1 MKKYTLL
8 LVLVLCLT
16 QLAFA
21 APKFGIGGNLGLPQG
36 DWADYVGSVAFGGT
50 AQALMPFGEN
60 MAIGAQAGY
69 MIFGSQSFG
78 VAGVASVEWD
88 VKAIPILGVYR
99 YYLGVPGGPRPFF
112 GAFAGFHLIQNS
124 VTTETTLPFFGTT
137 KLSVDDNTTK
147 FSFGP
152 AAGVEI
158 GALEICA
165 AYMLISDFNYIYARL
180 GFNFGAVE

>member
-8 LVLVLCLT
+8 LVLVLCLS

-21 APKFGIGGNLGLPQG
+21 GPKFGIGGNLGLPTG
-36 DWADYVGSVAFGGT
+36 TWKDYVSSVAFGGT
-50 AQALMPFGEN
+50 AQAMMPFGEN

-69 MIFGSQSFG
+69 LIFGSKSFG

-99 YYLGVPGGPRPFF
+99 YYLGVPGGPRPFV
-112 GAFAGFHLIQNS
+112 GAYAGFHLFQNS
-124 VTTETTLPFFGTT
+124 VTSEITIPFFGTSKVT
-137 KLSVDDNTTK
+137 VDDNTTK

-152 AAGVEI
+152 AGGVEI
-158 GALEICA
+158 GALEIAA
-165 AYMLISDFNYIYARL
+165 AYMLISDFNYIYVRL
-180 GFNFGAVE
+180 GFNFGGVE